1 MPGTWEPGRFLVKF
15 LKSQL
20 CSHSQSKF
28 SRELTIEN
36 IHQCNGQL
44 EGRSLLEIPSGNAE
58 NARTCFFAFCAFCVH
73 SRIRFLPK
81 RHRFRCANVCLLN
94 VFAVWFYKC
103 RSRRCAQRR
112 KLGNGHV
119 STLVASRAPSLST
132 SSLRTGIAV
141 SRACSLA
148 CVRFQLSTPC
158 HTHATPCSTLQ
169 CVAV

>member
-1 MPGTWEPGRFLVKF
+1 LRTFTSATANWKDAHCWRFRQEM
-15 LKSQL
+15 LKM
-20 CSHSQSKF
+20 HV
-28 SRELTIEN
+28 RV
-36 IHQCNGQL
+36 
-44 EGRSLLEIPSGNAE
+44 
-58 NARTCFFAFCAFCVH
+58 FFAFCAFCVH

-81 RHRFRCANVCLLN
+81 RHRFRCANVCLFN